1 MSRAVE
7 AKEPIEIVLD
17 ADKGLDSPPVYIVP
31 ALSVRDFKEF
41 LRMNQQIQ
49 QAKGQVEVVEIYE
62 DIVNRFVTGW
72 KNKSVPFSKDA
83 VSDTLEFEELIELA
97 NKIAKG
103 SRLNKS
109 DEKKSV

>member
-17 ADKGLDSPPVYIVP
+17 ADKGLESPPTYIVP

-41 LRMNQQIQ
+41 LRMNQKIQ
-49 QAKGQVEVVEIYE
+49 EVKSQVEVVEMYE
-62 DIVNRFVTGW
+62 AIAQRFVTGW
-72 KNKSVPFSKDA
+72 KNKSVEFSKEA
-83 VSDTLEFEELIELA
+83 ISDTMEFDELIELA
-97 NKIAKG
+97 RKIAQG
-103 SRLNKS
+103 SRLNKA